1 MGILGALALAAI
13 LFGGAQTTFA
23 PQSPQTQDIQAQAV
37 TTPASL
43 D

>member
-1 MGILGALALAAI
+1 MGILGALALAAV
-13 LFGGAQTTFA
+13 LFGGVQTTLA

-37 TTPASL
+37 TTPASP